1 MQWMLVNILVL
12 EEEGNAVNCVR
23 DHAWVRG
30 VGGRSSV
37 KDKRETCSDK
47 NSRRESEILIIQE
60 GESLILDQCQR
71 LLELLHTVT
80 NRACMFHNCVAVI
93 TKSVQLQAHCF
104 LTKTRSSQRLFFIT
118 SCHIVSLHIH
128 VLWSYTK
135 GCLKIFGLLNFFQ
148 SCSLVSLWYSSYWTG
163 LVQVHMGGSTHT
175 VSYS

>member
-12 EEEGNAVNCVR
+12 EEGGNAVNCVR

-60 GESLILDQCQR
+60 CESLILDQCQR
-71 LLELLHTVT
+71 LLELLLTVT
-80 NRACMFHNCVAVI
+80 NRACMFHNCAAVI
-93 TKSVQLQAHCF
+93 TKSAQLQAHCF
-104 LTKTRSSQRLFFIT
+104 LTKTRSSQSLFFIT
-118 SCHIVSLHIH
+118 SCHSVSLHIH

-148 SCSLVSLWYSSYWTG
+148 SCSSVSLWYSSYWTG
-163 LVQVHMGGSTHT
+163 LVQVHVGGK